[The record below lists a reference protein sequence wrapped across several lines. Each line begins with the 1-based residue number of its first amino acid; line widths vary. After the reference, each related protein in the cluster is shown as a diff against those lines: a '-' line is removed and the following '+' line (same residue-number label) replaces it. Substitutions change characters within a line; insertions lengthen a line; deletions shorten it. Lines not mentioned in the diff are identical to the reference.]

1 MRVAS
6 PMMYTV
12 AARWL
17 PEYTS
22 RSKGRFPLR
31 GIRSR
36 EIYSRGL
43 RLCWIDAQ
51 AKRSSKMLVRLMGA
65 MIAITVVL
73 GSSSVAFAQN
83 GKQETQKVKAP
94 IASNKP
100 ASNKPFDVHDLSGF
114 WDLTN
119 TGLPPGVLNETSD
132 NRPPMTPEGLEKFR
146 KTKTGHDAK
155 ALSNGVYPEK
165 DWNDPIRWCDPTGF
179 PRIMWNPT
187 PAGMRFAQ
195 AADQVIQF
203 FQNNRAWRDIW
214 TDGRKLP
221 NADAE
226 SRWYG
231 YAVGHWE
238 GDTFV
243 VNSNNFS
250 DTTWLDQ
257 YGSPHSDQMTVEER
271 YRRVA
276 YDRLEMVLNITD
288 PKTYVGTWKG
298 DKKIFQLVEK
308 PAGSGFN
315 DFPEDIC
322 VWSETK
328 RKIQEP

>member
-1 MRVAS
+1 
-6 PMMYTV
+6 
-12 AARWL
+12 
-17 PEYTS
+17 
-22 RSKGRFPLR
+22 
-31 GIRSR
+31 
-36 EIYSRGL
+36 
-43 RLCWIDAQ
+43 
-51 AKRSSKMLVRLMGA
+51 MGA

-73 GSSSVAFAQN
+73 ASPSVAFAQN
-83 GKQETQKVKAP
+83 GKQGPQKAKAP

-100 ASNKPFDVHDLSGF
+100 ASNQPFDAHDLSGF
-114 WDLTN
+114 WDITN
-119 TGLPPGVLNETSD
+119 IGLPPGALNATS
-132 NRPPMTPEGLEKFR
+132 NSRPQMTPEGLEKFR
-146 KTKTGHDAK
+146 KTKTGYDAR

-165 DWNDPIRWCDPTGF
+165 EWNDPIRWCDPTGF
-179 PRIMWNPT
+179 PRIMWHPT

-195 AADQVIQF
+195 ANDEVLQF

-221 NADAE
+221 NAETAE

-243 VNSNNFS
+243 VNSNGFT

-288 PKTYVGTWKG
+288 PKTYFGTWKG
-298 DKKIFQLVEK
+298 DKKIFRLVEK
-308 PAGSGFN
+308 PTRSGFN

-322 VWSETK
+322 AWSETK
-328 RKIQEP
+328 RQVQEP

>member
-1 MRVAS
+1 
-6 PMMYTV
+6 
-12 AARWL
+12 
-17 PEYTS
+17 
-22 RSKGRFPLR
+22 
-31 GIRSR
+31 
-36 EIYSRGL
+36 
-43 RLCWIDAQ
+43 
-51 AKRSSKMLVRLMGA
+51 MLDRLMGA

-73 GSSSVAFAQN
+73 ASSSAAFAQN
-83 GKQETQKVKAP
+83 GKPGPQKGKAP

-100 ASNKPFDVHDLSGF
+100 ASTQPFDAHDLSGF
-114 WDLTN
+114 WDITN
-119 TGLPPGVLNETSD
+119 IGLPPGALNATS
-132 NRPPMTPEGLEKFR
+132 NSRPKMTAEGLEKFR
-146 KTKTGHDAK
+146 KTKTGYDAK

-165 DWNDPIRWCDPTGF
+165 EWNDPIRWCDPTGF
-179 PRIMWNPT
+179 PRIMWHPT

-195 AADQVIQF
+195 ANDEVLQF

-221 NADAE
+221 NAETAE

-243 VNSNNFS
+243 VNSNGFT

-298 DKKIFQLVEK
+298 DKKIFRLVEK
-308 PAGSGFN
+308 PTRSGFN

-328 RKIQEP
+328 RQVQEP